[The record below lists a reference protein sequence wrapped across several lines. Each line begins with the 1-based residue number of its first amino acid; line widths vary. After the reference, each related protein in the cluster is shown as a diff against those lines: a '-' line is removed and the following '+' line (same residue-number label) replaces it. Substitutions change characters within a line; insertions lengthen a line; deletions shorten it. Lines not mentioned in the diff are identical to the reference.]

1 MDIEKKLQK
10 HYRHKYFLFLM
21 VVSITAGCL
30 YGSYSAAELDL
41 VKSKAEAMTMHIYL
55 TSELGEEDEEKL
67 NTMSIKEAANFGAR
81 YQTHYL
87 KAREY
92 ARKVAMHTRIFCS
105 DRPEGSE
112 NVDAYPSPDLTIKMY
127 VAELD
132 KIQFHCF

>member
-1 MDIEKKLQK
+1 MDIEKLEKPYK
-10 HYRHKYFLFLM
+10 SKRVWCLM
-21 VVSITAGCL
+21 AAALTAGL
-30 YGSYSAAELDL
+30 IHASYYVAELDL
-41 VKSKAEAMTMHIYL
+41 VKSKHEAMEMHAYL
-55 TSELGEEDEEKL
+55 TSELAEEDKEKL

>member
-1 MDIEKKLQK
+1 
-10 HYRHKYFLFLM
+10 M

-41 VKSKAEAMTMHIYL
+41 VKSKAEAMTMRIYL

-132 KIQFHCF
+132 KLQFHCF